1 MSRTSGAAALLAA
14 ALMVLPGTTTA
25 QGRGADK
32 DRARPVAAR
41 ASADA
46 PARGKAERPQ
56 DPGRGKAE
64 QAQSPGRAGADRP
77 QQGRGNAERQNP
89 GRGNAERPQNPG
101 RGNAERAQPGQGVGR
116 ASGAAADAPGR
127 ARGNA
132 GERGRAGSISD
143 ARLRSGLDRLDPKV
157 RPFANSSRAH
167 ERYIAGAA
175 ARGLV
180 RGADRD
186 NVRIESVG
194 DRLRVTNGR
203 NDILL
208 ELGDDDARRL
218 GAWDVRRLG
227 DRRPS
232 ANAPAFCRSG
242 AGHPVWGREWCLDKG
257 FGLGSQRGYVWGRS
271 TIDDIIWRRTDRD
284 RLDRG
289 GLIDV
294 LGDVVFGRLA
304 LHALS
309 LGVTEPVNGVWLS
322 EPDAPLILQVN
333 AGGAPIAE
341 FVDLDRDD
349 EVDVLFIVTPLW

>member
-1 MSRTSGAAALLAA
+1 MRTTSGAALLAA
-14 ALMVLPGTTTA
+14 ALLAFPVATSA
-25 QGRGADK
+25 QGRGAGADRDK
-32 DRARPVAAR
+32 PVAAR
-41 ASADA
+41 
-46 PARGKAERPQ
+46 
-56 DPGRGKAE
+56 
-64 QAQSPGRAGADRP
+64 GADRA
-77 QQGRGNAERQNP
+77 QQP
-89 GRGNAERPQNPG
+89 GRGNADRPQNPDRGNADRPQNPG
-101 RGNAERAQPGQGVGR
+101 RGNADRPQNPNRGNADRAQTPGRGNADRAQTPGRSNADRAAPGQGR
-116 ASGAAADAPGR
+116 ARDDAPGR
-127 ARGNA
+127 
-132 GERGRAGSISD
+132 GERGRAGAIP
-143 ARLRSGLDRLDPKV
+143 AGRLRTGLDRLDPKV
-157 RPFANSSRAH
+157 RPFANSVRTH

-186 NVRIESVG
+186 DLRIEPIG
-194 DRLRVTNGR
+194 DRLRVQNRRG
-203 NDILL
+203 DILL
-208 ELGDDDARRL
+208 ELGDEDARRL

-232 ANAPAFCRSG
+232 EHAPAFCRSG
-242 AGHPVWGREWCLDKG
+242 AGHPVWGRQWCLDKG

-309 LGVTEPVNGVWLS
+309 LGVTEPIGGVWLV
-322 EPDAPLILQVN
+322 EPDAPRILQVN

-341 FVDLDRDD
+341 LVDLDRDD
-349 EVDVLFIVTPLW
+349 QVDVLFVVTPLW